1 MICKF
6 NLKSKKNMR
15 IIFGY
20 NNHPKV
26 NFNWNA
32 YSIFSLSWILKLWV
46 DQNRIETFAAYS
58 IQIQYAYTISYMV
71 EHRYNVYN
79 LNTISILKSILLE
92 ILDAYS
98 IQIQCAYTVY
108 NIIEHVYDAYNLN
121 TIRILKLILLEI
133 LVAYS
138 FQK

>member
-1 MICKF
+1 
-6 NLKSKKNMR
+6 
-15 IIFGY
+15 
-20 NNHPKV
+20 
-26 NFNWNA
+26 
-32 YSIFSLSWILKLWV
+32 
-46 DQNRIETFAAYS
+46 
-58 IQIQYAYTISYMV
+58 MV
-71 EHRYNVYN
+71 EHMYNVYN

-121 TIRILKLILLEI
+121 TIRIVKLILLEI

-138 FQK
+138 IQM